1 MAHQHCVKAK
11 SSVCSYGG
19 LREILRKALDFEPLP
34 ASLPLDDTSNPKANS
49 PDQPRFARDVA
60 AMLTHTEPDHAWN

>member
-1 MAHQHCVKAK
+1 MAACA
-11 SSVCSYGG
+11 
-19 LREILRKALDFEPLP
+19 RILRKALDFEPLP
-34 ASLPLDDTSNPKANS
+34 ASLPLDAAANP